1 MNDTS
6 ACFIIA
12 EAGVNHNGSLDLALD
27 LVTRARE
34 CGADAVKFQTFK
46 AEHLVT
52 RDAASAAYQKRAVP
66 DASSQ
71 YDILKALELSEDD
84 FVKIQ
89 SHCRAVGIEFLSSP
103 FDEDSA
109 GFLDRLGM
117 RLFKVPSGEITNT
130 PLLEAIGRF
139 GKPVILSTGMSW
151 LSEIEAAINA
161 LSLAGAG
168 EIMLLHCVTEY
179 PAPYDQINLS
189 AIQTLAMAFGL
200 RVGYSDHTAGLEI
213 PIAAVAMGATLIE
226 KHFTLDTAMPGPD
239 HSASLPPED
248 FQCLVES
255 IRHVERAR
263 GDGRKRPAS
272 CEIPNLEVVRKS
284 ITASRSIAAGEV
296 ITRSHL
302 TLKRPG
308 SGLAPL
314 WLNAVVGRYA
324 RRSIA
329 ADELIDWSDLT

>member
-1 MNDTS
+1 MNETA

-46 AEHLVT
+46 AERLVT
-52 RDAASAAYQKRAVP
+52 RNAASAAYQKREVP
-66 DASSQ
+66 DAPSQ
-71 YDILKALELSEDD
+71 YAMLKALELSEND

-89 SHCRAVGIEFLSSP
+89 AHCRDIGIEFLSSP

-109 GFLDRLGM
+109 GFLDQLGM

-161 LSLAGAG
+161 LSMAGAG

-179 PAPYDQINLS
+179 PAPYDQINLL
-189 AIQTLAMAFGL
+189 AMQTLASAFGL
-200 RVGYSDHTAGLEI
+200 RVGYSDHTTGLEI

-239 HSASLPPED
+239 HSASLPPPD
-248 FQCLVES
+248 FQRLVES

-263 GDGRKRPAS
+263 GDGRKRPAP
-272 CEIPNLEVVRKS
+272 CEMPNLEVVRKS
-284 ITASRSIAAGEV
+284 ITAGRSIAAGEV
-296 ITRSHL
+296 ITRAHL

-314 WLNAVVGRYA
+314 CLGAVVGRSA